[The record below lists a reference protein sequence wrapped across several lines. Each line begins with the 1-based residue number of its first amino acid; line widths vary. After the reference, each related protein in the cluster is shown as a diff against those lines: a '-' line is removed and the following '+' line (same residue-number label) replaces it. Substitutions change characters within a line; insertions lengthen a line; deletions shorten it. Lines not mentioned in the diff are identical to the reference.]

1 MADEATTEETQ
12 EETTTEDTQTGT
24 DDETSGIAEE
34 TGESATS
41 DETVDDPAADPG
53 KKGGVQKKIDKLTK
67 QRADAEREAAYH
79 KGRADAVEASVQP
92 NDEPEDDEGLHE
104 YDFTS
109 TEEYVKAEVA
119 AGIKKGIEGIQV
131 ENSRKTQSDQA
142 AASEVVLDKAREK
155 YDDFDAVVFASTGVV
170 TNPEI
175 LKVLQTTGDAMGD
188 LLYYMGSNP
197 KESQKINAMSP
208 MAAAVEL
215 GAIKAKLMTKSKTP
229 PNKTNAPDPLKR
241 VGGGGASNAKTEDK
255 MSQEELFAKWEATRI
270 KRLTGG

>member
-1 MADEATTEETQ
+1 
-12 EETTTEDTQTGT
+12 
-24 DDETSGIAEE
+24 
-34 TGESATS
+34 
-41 DETVDDPAADPG
+41 
-53 KKGGVQKKIDKLTK
+53 
-67 QRADAEREAAYH
+67 
-79 KGRADAVEASVQP
+79 
-92 NDEPEDDEGLHE
+92 
-104 YDFTS
+104 

-119 AGIKKGIEGIQV
+119 AGIKKGIEGIQI

-241 VGGGGASNAKTEDK
+241 VGGGGASNAKTIDK
-255 MSQEELFAKWEATRI
+255 MSQKERMAKWEADRI
-270 KRLTGG
+270 ARLTRGRV